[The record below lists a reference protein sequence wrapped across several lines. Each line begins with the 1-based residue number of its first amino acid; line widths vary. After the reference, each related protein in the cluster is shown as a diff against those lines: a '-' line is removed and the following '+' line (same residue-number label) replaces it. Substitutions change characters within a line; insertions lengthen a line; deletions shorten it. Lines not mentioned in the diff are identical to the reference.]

1 MKKRWL
7 LAGLIWFMSAEAW
20 ADVDSRIDYVGGI
33 AFGYTNLE
41 FDAKLDS
48 SPSFQSLVLSGGL
61 LFDNY
66 FVNLSYADSVGNTTI
81 SEEEDTGDAGRS
93 DLDLTLGYRIND
105 QLNLFVGY
113 KDSETDID
121 FKLRDD
127 GSLRREFYRKDGWF
141 AGATYN
147 IPLKSAGTLSFNLGY
162 VDLKTDDRFR
172 ADEEDDDEDDEPE
185 ATEFDDLSG
194 RHSGDADGWS
204 YGVNWLVPVNDRLYI
219 NTTFKIN
226 DYDQEI
232 RFEGETFSAD
242 QKLTFFNVGVVYLFQ

>member
-93 DLDLTLGYRIND
+93 DLDLTLGYRISD

-127 GSLRREFYRKDGWF
+127 GTLRREFYRKDGWF

-172 ADEEDDDEDDEPE
+172 ADEEDDDDDDEPE

>member
-7 LAGLIWFMSAEAW
+7 LAGLIWFMSTEAW

-93 DLDLTLGYRIND
+93 DLDLTLGYRINE

-127 GSLRREFYRKDGWF
+127 GTLRREFYRKDGWF

-162 VDLKTDDRFR
+162 VNLKTDDRFR
-172 ADEEDDDEDDEPE
+172 ADEEDDDDDDEPE

-204 YGVNWLVPVNDRLYI
+204 YGGQLAGAGERQALYQYHFQDQRLRSG
-219 NTTFKIN
+219 
-226 DYDQEI
+226 DQV
-232 RFEGETFSAD
+232 RG
-242 QKLTFFNVGVVYLFQ
+242 

>member
-7 LAGLIWFMSAEAW
+7 SVVLICFISTASWAGAE
-20 ADVDSRIDYVGGI
+20 SEIDYVGGI

-61 LFDNY
+61 LFDDY

-93 DLDLTLGYRIND
+93 DLDLTLGYRVND
-105 QLNLFVGY
+105 KLNLFIGY

-127 GSLRREFYRKDGWF
+127 GTKRREFYRKDGWF

-147 IPLKSAGTLSFNLGY
+147 IPLESAGTLSLNLGY

-172 ADEEDDDEDDEPE
+172 GDVEEDDDDPEE

-194 RHSGDADGWS
+194 RHKGDADGWS

-219 NTTFKIN
+219 NTTLKIN
-226 DYDQEI
+226 DYEEEI
-232 RFEGETFSAD
+232 KLEGETFSAD

>member
-1 MKKRWL
+1 MRKRWL
-7 LAGLIWFMSAEAW
+7 LAGLICFVSTATWAGAE
-20 ADVDSRIDYVGGI
+20 SKIDYVGGV

-48 SPSFQSLVLSGGL
+48 SPSFQSLVVSGGL
-61 LFDNY
+61 LFDDY
-66 FVNLSYADSVGNTTI
+66 YVNLSYADSVGNTTI
-81 SEEEDTGDAGRS
+81 SEEEDSGDAGRS
-93 DLDLTLGYRIND
+93 DLDLTLGYRVND
-105 QLNLFVGY
+105 ALNLFIGY

-121 FKLRDD
+121 FRLRDD
-127 GSLRREFYRKDGWF
+127 ETLRREFYRKDGWF

-147 IPLKSAGTLSFNLGY
+147 IPLKSAGTLSLNLGY
-162 VDLKTDDRFR
+162 VDLKTDDKFR
-172 ADEEDDDEDDEPE
+172 EDVEEDDDDPE

-194 RHSGDADGWS
+194 RHKGDADGWS

-226 DYDQEI
+226 DYEEEI
-232 RFEGETFSAD
+232 SFEGETFSAD

>member
-7 LAGLIWFMSAEAW
+7 LVGLIWLTLAAGQAGAE
-20 ADVDSRIDYVGGI
+20 SKIDYVGSV
-33 AFGYTNLE
+33 AFGYTDLE

-48 SPSFQSLVLSGGL
+48 SPSFQSLILSGGL

-81 SEEEDTGDAGRS
+81 SEEEDTGDAGRT
-93 DLDLTLGYRIND
+93 DLDLTLGYRVND
-105 QLNLFVGY
+105 ELNVFIGY

-127 GSLRREFYRKDGWF
+127 GTLRREFYRKDGWF

-147 IPLKSAGTLSFNLGY
+147 LALKNAGTLSFNLGY
-162 VDLKTDDRFR
+162 VDLKTDDQFR
-172 ADEEDDDEDDEPE
+172 ADEEDEDDDPE

-232 RFEGETFSAD
+232 RFQGETYSAD
-242 QKLTFFNVGVVYLFQ
+242 QKITFFNVGVVYLFQ

>member
-7 LAGLIWFMSAEAW
+7 SVVLIYFISTASWAGAE
-20 ADVDSRIDYVGGI
+20 SKIDYVGGI

-61 LFDNY
+61 LFDDY
-66 FVNLSYADSVGNTTI
+66 YLNLSYADSVGNTTI

-93 DLDLTLGYRIND
+93 DLDLTLGYRVND
-105 QLNLFVGY
+105 KLNLFIGY

-127 GSLRREFYRKDGWF
+127 GTKRREFYRKDGWF

-147 IPLKSAGTLSFNLGY
+147 IPLESAGTLSLNLGY

-172 ADEEDDDEDDEPE
+172 GDVEEDDDDPED

-194 RHSGDADGWS
+194 RHKGDADGWS

-219 NTTFKIN
+219 NTTLKIN
-226 DYDQEI
+226 DYDEEI
-232 RFEGETFSAD
+232 KFEGETFSAD